1 MRLAVVATLGLW
13 AGSVLVLSELRWFR
27 RPSITTRLR
36 LYVPGGFGDT
46 RADGGLSVA
55 SFRELVAPLA
65 RAVGERLA
73 AAFGVD
79 EDLASR
85 LERLHSD
92 VDVTDFRVRQVGRMA
107 LAMVG
112 GVVVTMAATPP
123 VAVSVFLV
131 IGPPLLTFLLI
142 EQSVATASAARQRRL
157 FLELPVVAEQL
168 AMLLSAGYSLGAAL
182 HRLSQRSHGACAED
196 LAIVIARTRQGLDE
210 VEALREWAARARVPA
225 LDRLVPVLALNREAS
240 DLGRLLSE
248 EARSIRREV
257 QRELIETMDRRGQ
270 AVWIPVTVA
279 TLVPGVIFLAVP
291 FIEALR
297 LFSQS

>member
-36 LYVPGGFGDT
+36 LYVPGGLGAT

-73 AAFGVD
+73 GAFGVD

-85 LERLHSD
+85 LERLHSG

-123 VAVSVFLV
+123 VAVSAFLV

-142 EQSVATASAARQRRL
+142 EQSVAAASAARQRRL

-182 HRLSQRSHGACAED
+182 HRLSQRSRGACAED

-257 QRELIETMDRRGQ
+257 QRELVETMDRRGQ

>member
-1 MRLAVVATLGLW
+1 MVAALGLW
-13 AGSVLVLSELRWFR
+13 VGSVLVLSELRWFR
-27 RPSITTRLR
+27 RSSLTTRLHP
-36 LYVPGGFGDT
+36 YVPAGLGDAHT
-46 RADGGLSVA
+46 DRGLSVT

-73 AAFGVD
+73 RTFGVD

-85 LERLHSD
+85 LDRLHSD

-107 LAMVG
+107 MAMVG
-112 GVVVTMAATPP
+112 GIVVTMAVTPP
-123 VAVSVFLV
+123 MVVSTLLV
-131 IGPPLLTFLLI
+131 IGAPLLAFLLI
-142 EQSVATASAARQRRL
+142 EQSVAAASAARQRRL
-157 FLELPVVAEQL
+157 FLELPVVTEQL

-182 HRLSQRSHGACAED
+182 HRLSQRSRGACAED

-248 EARSIRREV
+248 EARAIRREV
-257 QRELIETMDRRGQ
+257 QRELVETMDRRAQ

-279 TLVPGVIFLAVP
+279 TLVPGVVFLAVP